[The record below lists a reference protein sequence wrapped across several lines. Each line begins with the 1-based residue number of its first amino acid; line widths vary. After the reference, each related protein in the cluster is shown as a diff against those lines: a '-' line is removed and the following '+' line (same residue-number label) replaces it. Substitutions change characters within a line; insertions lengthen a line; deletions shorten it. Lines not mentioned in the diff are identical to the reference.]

1 VLGIGSAIR
10 IKTVKASVGVSMS
23 SAMTGAKSL
32 APATLGR
39 ADTIVMAMAAGGRGT
54 LFEPVRIQK
63 LLFLIDREI
72 PHFVAGPHF
81 DFQPYRY
88 GPFDRA
94 VYDELSLLS
103 KTGKVD
109 IRDGPGRRTYSLA
122 GPGLTAGTTALR
134 QLPVEVRLYLSDLAR
149 WVLSLSFGRLLA
161 AIYQRY
167 PEMSTKSV
175 ALDVADR
182 FPGRGQGFPD
192 RPFLEGMA
200 STFDLTGSL
209 LEPRTAE
216 TGARRDVAA
225 LLDDWRR
232 VGDDLRSAMAEFAT
246 TSPDGS

>member
-1 VLGIGSAIR
+1 
-10 IKTVKASVGVSMS
+10 
-23 SAMTGAKSL
+23 MTGAKSL
-32 APATLGR
+32 ASAGLGR
-39 ADTIVMAMAAGGRGT
+39 ADIVVIAMAAGGHGT

-81 DFQPYRY
+81 DFRPYRY

-94 VYDELSLLS
+94 VYDELDLLS
-103 KTGKVD
+103 QTGKVD
-109 IRDGPGRRTYSLA
+109 IRDGPGRRTYTLT
-122 GPGLTAGTTALR
+122 GPGLTTGTTALR
-134 QLPVEVRLYLSDLAR
+134 QLPAEVRLYLSNLAR

-167 PEMSTKSV
+167 PEMSVKSV

-200 STFDLTGSL
+200 SSFDLTGSL
-209 LEPRTAE
+209 LEPPR
-216 TGARRDVAA
+216 ARMRPRPDAAA
-225 LLDDWRR
+225 LLDDWCS
-232 VGDDLRSAMAEFAT
+232 VGDDLRTAMAEFAT
-246 TSPDGS
+246 SSSNRS